1 MPAEAV
7 TLQLGPYAG
16 STGAHWWGLQAAA
29 LRRPAEAAE
38 LRSSALLRPAHAPGG
53 REVHVP
59 RLVALQLKGSGGAL
73 RNGDASVEAPVTWN
87 GAVAAYL
94 DTGSQGTG
102 VPASGSAEA
111 RGVCSDAGGTQGP
124 RPPEQDAPSPCPA
137 GPGAPPGM
145 GHWCCPEGL
154 GTDAGPC
161 AVSDRETDGIQAPAY
176 GQRGE
181 RLPSSHLIPGAA
193 PAPSPL
199 AAVQDVPSGRNV
211 PLWSHHPNV
220 QLHPKSLY
228 IIRQYMHDGDCGC
241 LEAFAQGEG
250 LLQDPACM
258 EELEDRLHY
267 FTEECDSLQGFQV
280 LCDLHNGFSGVGAKV
295 TELLRDE
302 YSGKGILSWGLT
314 PALSSG
320 ADSHRNAYRLMNT
333 ALGIIH
339 LSTHSSLFCPMSLG
353 GSLGLKPQP
362 PVTFPYLS
370 YDASLS
376 SHSSAI
382 LAAALDTL
390 TVPYRLSCS
399 QGSILHLA
407 ETLNFSGRKVAAAWA
422 SVPFPALH
430 GSSLPDALCTH
441 QDVPWKLLA
450 SCRERRGSSCFAQS
464 VVLRGLGKDRAS
476 SSPGRQPRSP
486 LHAWESPEL
495 ILQHYLHTA
504 FPGAFSTSHVLEQPC
519 YTPAPY
525 PQFFSPRLS
534 RQGFLLDQAPPS
546 SPAAVE
552 SIPVLAALRSAP
564 VLHTLLYGLYKDLQ
578 QLNPR
583 RCASFFSAGLE
594 QEDFQEALHRL
605 RTLSQCYETELEAE
619 ESDDEADSD

>member
-1 MPAEAV
+1 MPGEAV

-16 STGAHWWGLQAAA
+16 SAGAHWWGLQAAA
-29 LRRPAEAAE
+29 LRRPAEATE
-38 LRSSALLRPAHAPGG
+38 LRSSALLRPAQAPGG
-53 REVHVP
+53 REGHAP
-59 RLVALQLKGSGGAL
+59 RLVALELKGGAGALGTGGA
-73 RNGDASVEAPVTWN
+73 GAEAPVTWN

-94 DTGSQGTG
+94 ERGPGGASAARD
-102 VPASGSAEA
+102 SGSRAGSGAA
-111 RGVCSDAGGTQGP
+111 RGP
-124 RPPEQDAPSPCPA
+124 
-137 GPGAPPGM
+137 
-145 GHWCCPEGL
+145 
-154 GTDAGPC
+154 
-161 AVSDRETDGIQAPAY
+161 
-176 GQRGE
+176 
-181 RLPSSHLIPGAA
+181 A

-199 AAVQDVPSGRNV
+199 AAAQDVPSGRNV
-211 PLWSHHPNV
+211 QLWSHHRNV

-228 IIRQYMHDGDCGC
+228 VIRQYMHDGDCGC

-258 EELEDRLHY
+258 EEVEDRLHY

-295 TELLRDE
+295 TELLCDE
-302 YSGKGILSWGLT
+302 YPGKGILSWGLT
-314 PALSSG
+314 PALSSV
-320 ADSHRNAYRLMNT
+320 ADCQRSAYRLMNT
-333 ALGIIH
+333 ALGVVH
-339 LSTHSSLFCPMSLG
+339 LSAHSSLFCPLSLS

-376 SHSSAI
+376 YHSSAI

-390 TVPYRLSCS
+390 TVPYRLSSS

-450 SCRERRGSSCFAQS
+450 SCRERKGSSCFAQS
-464 VVLRGLGKDRAS
+464 VVLRGLGKDRPGS
-476 SSPGRQPRSP
+476 SSAGGQPRSP
-486 LHAWESPEL
+486 LHACESTEHV
-495 ILQHYLHTA
+495 LQHYLHSA
-504 FPGAFSTSHVLEQPC
+504 CPGAFSTSHVLEQPC

-534 RQGFLLDQAPPS
+534 REGFLLDQAPRS

-578 QLNPR
+578 KLNTR
-583 RCASFFSAGLE
+583 RCASFFSAGVE
-594 QEDFQEALHRL
+594 QEDFQEALHKL
-605 RTLSQCYETELEAE
+605 RTLSQCYEAELEAE
-619 ESDDEADSD
+619 ESEGEADSD

>member
-59 RLVALQLKGSGGAL
+59 RLVALQLKGTGGRGRRGGA
-73 RNGDASVEAPVTWN
+73 RGGASPTCPHLCCRN

-154 GTDAGPC
+154 GTDAG
-161 AVSDRETDGIQAPAY
+161 
-176 GQRGE
+176 
-181 RLPSSHLIPGAA
+181 
-193 PAPSPL
+193 
-199 AAVQDVPSGRNV
+199 RNV

-228 IIRQYMHDGDCGC
+228 IIRQYMHDGYG

-314 PALSSG
+314 P
-320 ADSHRNAYRLMNT
+320 DSHRNAYRLMNT

-464 VVLRGLGKDRAS
+464 VLLWPQRLCVTPCTANQQLRV
-476 SSPGRQPRSP
+476 P
-486 LHAWESPEL
+486 
-495 ILQHYLHTA
+495 
-504 FPGAFSTSHVLEQPC
+504 STSHVLEQPC

>member
-59 RLVALQLKGSGGAL
+59 RLVALQLKGTGGRGRRGGA
-73 RNGDASVEAPVTWN
+73 RAASQEPLHHP
-87 GAVAAYL
+87 AVH
-94 DTGSQGTG
+94 
-102 VPASGSAEA
+102 A
-111 RGVCSDAGGTQGP
+111 RWV
-124 RPPEQDAPSPCPA
+124 RP
-137 GPGAPPGM
+137 G
-145 GHWCCPEGL
+145 GL
-154 GTDAGPC
+154 GSLTW
-161 AVSDRETDGIQAPAY
+161 DGGFILPARNEE
-176 GQRGE
+176 GNRI
-181 RLPSSHLIPGAA
+181 SSIL
-193 PAPSPL
+193 
-199 AAVQDVPSGRNV
+199 V
-211 PLWSHHPNV
+211 PLFH
-220 QLHPKSLY
+220 
-228 IIRQYMHDGDCGC
+228 RDCGC

-320 ADSHRNAYRLMNT
+320 DSHRNAYRLMNT

-476 SSPGRQPRSP
+476 LGSEQGALNWELQGVWDNFIP
-486 LHAWESPEL
+486 LPP
-495 ILQHYLHTA
+495 Y
-504 FPGAFSTSHVLEQPC
+504 STSHVLEQPC

-525 PQFFSPRLS
+525 PQFFSPLKQNRERTGLVA
-534 RQGFLLDQAPPS
+534 LLTQS
-546 SPAAVE
+546 FVPAAVE